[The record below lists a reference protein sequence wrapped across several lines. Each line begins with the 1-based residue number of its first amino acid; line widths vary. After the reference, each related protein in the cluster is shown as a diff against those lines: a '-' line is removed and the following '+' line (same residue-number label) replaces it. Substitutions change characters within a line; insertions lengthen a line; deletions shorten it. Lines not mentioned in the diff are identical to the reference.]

1 MNRIGHIASLAAV
14 AMILLLAG
22 CQAPQRPA
30 YPELTYGHLPQ
41 IRLNVAAIDVVEDY
55 QPPLRA
61 PNVEHL
67 APVPP
72 GAAMARWG
80 RERLQAIGTSGR
92 ARLLIQR
99 ASIVE
104 VPLPLTSGVRGAL
117 TTEQAELYDGVLD
130 ATVEI
135 FDAQGRSVAYARANA
150 ERRRTLAEGAT
161 LNQREQLWFE
171 MTEGLLRD
179 INGSLESSIT
189 RHLNEYL
196 MR

>member
-1 MNRIGHIASLAAV
+1 MIKFRLVRSFATV
-14 AMILLLAG
+14 TFILLLSG
-22 CQAPQRPA
+22 CQTPQKPA
-30 YPELTYGHLPQ
+30 YPDLTYSHLPK
-41 IRLNVAAIDVVEDY
+41 IRLNVAAIDVVEEY

-80 RERLQAIGTSGR
+80 RERLQAVGTSGR
-92 ARLLIQR
+92 ARLVIQR

-104 VPLPLTSGVRGAL
+104 VPLPLTSGLRGAL
-117 TTEQAELYDGVLD
+117 TTEQAERYDGVLD

-135 FDAQGRSVAYARANA
+135 FDAQGRSVAFARANA

-161 LNQREQLWFE
+161 LNQRERLWFQ
-171 MTEGLLRD
+171 MTEGLMND

>member
-1 MNRIGHIASLAAV
+1 MNRIRHVASLAAA

-41 IRLNVAAIDVVEDY
+41 IRLNVAAIDVVEEY

-80 RERLQAIGTSGR
+80 RERLQAVGTSGR

-117 TTEQAELYDGVLD
+117 TTEQAERYDGVLD

-135 FDAQGRSVAYARANA
+135 FDAQGRSVAFARANA
-150 ERRRTLAEGAT
+150 ERRRSLAEGAT
-161 LNQREQLWFE
+161 LNQRERLWFE

>member
-1 MNRIGHIASLAAV
+1 MNRIRRIAALAMV
-14 AMILLLAG
+14 ACLALLSG
-22 CQAPQRPA
+22 CQTPQKPA
-30 YPELTYGHLPQ
+30 YPEITFGHLPK
-41 IRLNVAAIDVVEDY
+41 IKLNVAAIDVVEEY
-55 QPPLRA
+55 MPPLRA

-67 APVPP
+67 SPVPP

-80 RERLQAIGTSGR
+80 RERLEAVGTSGR

-104 VPLPLTSGVRGAL
+104 VPLPLTSGVRGAIV
-117 TTEQAELYDGVLD
+117 TEQAERFDGVLD

-150 ERRRTLAEGAT
+150 ERRRSLPEGAT
-161 LNQREQLWFE
+161 LNQRERLWFE
-171 MTEGLLRD
+171 MSEGMLRD
-179 INGSLESSIT
+179 INGSLETSIT